1 MKRNII
7 DSLASFLVKK
17 SRKTLVLTL
26 TAVLVAGCGSTSGSG
41 DDVVSVRNDYALS
54 YDDAVEETR
63 TIAETIDAT
72 TITPQ
77 LDLDAEEV
85 SNDAALA
92 DINTYD
98 LTVQGNGEINI
109 EIAAATELSSNAPD
123 DWINIVAKNF
133 NASGQEVNGKSVNVS
148 IRKIASGEVLTYM
161 VDGGY
166 RPQAFIPSNYAWG
179 KMLDASGIN
188 TVTVCDRI
196 AGNTAGILISDEMY
210 DTYTEKY
217 GEVTVSGILEAAIE
231 GDLIFAYTN
240 PYTSSTGLNIL
251 TAMLYAFDP
260 DNPLSQTATEK
271 LIEYQQNAPTAA
283 YTTGVL
289 RNSAKKGIIDAM
301 VMEEQAYINTPELKS
316 YVFTPAGIRHDHPV
330 YTFDYVSKEEQE
342 AMIKKNPAYGQVICR
357 CETITLGEILEA
369 IHSPLPA
376 VSIDGVKRRTNAGMG
391 RCQGGFCGPK
401 VFDIL
406 MKENHLKFDEV
417 YQDATGSSIAVAET
431 KGGAK

>member
-271 LIEYQQNAPTAA
+271 LIEAMFLLLREFVMTIRYIHLTMSPKKSRKPSAFSRITA
-283 YTTGVL
+283 
-289 RNSAKKGIIDAM
+289 
-301 VMEEQAYINTPELKS
+301 
-316 YVFTPAGIRHDHPV
+316 
-330 YTFDYVSKEEQE
+330 
-342 AMIKKNPAYGQVICR
+342 
-357 CETITLGEILEA
+357 
-369 IHSPLPA
+369 
-376 VSIDGVKRRTNAGMG
+376 
-391 RCQGGFCGPK
+391 
-401 VFDIL
+401 
-406 MKENHLKFDEV
+406 
-417 YQDATGSSIAVAET
+417 
-431 KGGAK
+431 